1 MSTSCQ
7 QQQYENVILS
17 MPGVEDSV
25 QRMPCRG
32 GVYNICGG
40 GNRIDDNLPRRRRRT
55 WRDRIRRL
63 NAHKPPWPQQ
73 EHNTREFA

>member
-40 GNRIDDNLPRRRRRT
+40 GNRIDDNLPRRRRRMCN
-55 WRDRIRRL
+55 DRIL
-63 NAHKPPWPQQ
+63 NAHKPPRLQQ